1 MDVSY
6 AWLKELVDVP
16 ATPEELLDK
25 VSRTGIEVDS
35 VTYPDDQK
43 MKKVVVGKVVE
54 LADHPDSDHLHIAQV
69 DVGEPELRQ
78 IVCGAPNIAVGQ
90 TVIVALP
97 GARIGGNEKIKKG
110 KMRGV
115 ESLGMICALQEL
127 GFSDSVAPKSFDAG
141 IYVFDEP
148 LTPGSDALEALG
160 MHDAILDF
168 EITPNRADALGM
180 RGVAW
185 EVGATYNTT
194 PHFTDLPVEESG
206 KPVTDYLKVAVADAE
221 DAPSYQMRVV
231 DGVTVKDSPL
241 WLQRRL
247 WNAGVRPI
255 NNIVDITN
263 LIMLT
268 YGQPLHAFNYAA
280 LTSREILVRRAA
292 AGEQLKTLDGNDHEL
307 DPEDIV
313 ITDGTKPIALAGV
326 MGGFDSEI
334 TPTTTTVVIEAAKFA
349 PTPVRRTALRHN
361 LRSQASAR
369 FEKGI
374 DVGAI
379 NQALDEAARLMAELG
394 EGTVAKGT
402 LAATSIPAE
411 PAVVDISLSRINHVL
426 GTALDA
432 DTVTAIFKRLGFG
445 VTEADGLF
453 AVSVPTRRWD
463 IAIEADLIEEVARI
477 YGYDNLP
484 STLPTTTMTIGEFTP
499 KQARL
504 RRSRKLLEGLGL
516 TQVISYSLTSTD
528 KAGRFMIEKGDET
541 HVALPMTEDHAAL
554 RRNLVSGLVDAVAY
568 NVARKQTDLALY
580 EQGRVFLRSAGHT
593 RPAEHEYIAGALS
606 GNVIAKGWHQ
616 AAQTVDFYYVKGLV
630 EALLADYRLEAH
642 PRFEALTDLPELHP
656 GQSAAILLGDEQIGL
671 IGRLHP
677 QFEADNS
684 LPQTFVYEL
693 NLDALMAA
701 DRSQMQA
708 VPAPKYPEMTRDIAV
723 QVATSVT
730 NAEIEAKIQ
739 EAGGKYL
746 QDIRLFDQ
754 YIGDKVGDGQKSLAY
769 TLTYRRDDAT
779 LTEDTV
785 SAAFAKV
792 QAVLESQLGAQ
803 IR

>member
-35 VTYPDDQK
+35 VRYPDDRK

-54 LADHPDSDHLHIAQV
+54 LKDHPDSDHLHIAQV
-69 DVGEPELRQ
+69 DVGEDALRQ

-148 LTPGSDALEALG
+148 LVPGSDALEALG

-185 EVGATYNTT
+185 EVGATYNTV
-194 PHFTDLPVEESG
+194 PHFEDKPVVETG
-206 KPVTDYLKVAVADAE
+206 KPVADYLKATVQDAA

-247 WNAGVRPI
+247 WNAGIRPI
-255 NNIVDITN
+255 NNIVDVTN

-268 YGQPLHAFNYAA
+268 YGQPLHAFNHAA
-280 LTSREILVRRAA
+280 LTSHEILVRRAA
-292 AGEQLKTLDGNDHEL
+292 AGEHLKTLDGNDHEL

-313 ITDGTKPIALAGV
+313 ITDGTKPVALAGV
-326 MGGFDSEI
+326 MGGLDSEI
-334 TPTTTTVVIEAAKFA
+334 TEATTTVVIEAAKFA

-374 DVGAI
+374 DVGSI
-379 NQALDEAARLMAELG
+379 NKALDEAARLMAALG
-394 EGTVAKGT
+394 DGEVAKGT

-426 GTALDA
+426 GTTLDA
-432 DTVTAIFKRLGFG
+432 DVVTAIFKRLGFG

-484 STLPTTTMTIGEFTP
+484 STLPTTTMTIGAFTP
-499 KQARL
+499 KQARI
-504 RRSRKLLEGLGL
+504 RRTRKLLEGLGL
-516 TQVISYSLTSTD
+516 TQVISYSLTSVA
-528 KAGRFMIEKGDET
+528 KAGRFMIAPGEET

-554 RRNLVSGLVDAVAY
+554 RRNLVSGLVDAIAY

-580 EQGRVFLRSAGHT
+580 EQGRVFLRSSGHT
-593 RPAEHEYIAGALS
+593 RPSEHEYVAGAIS
-606 GNVIAKGWHQ
+606 GNVIAKNWHQ
-616 AAQTVDFYYVKGLV
+616 AAQRVDFYYVKGIV
-630 EALLADYRLEAH
+630 SALLADYRLKAT
-642 PRFEALTDLPELHP
+642 PRFEALTTLPELHP
-656 GQSAAILLGDEQIGL
+656 GQSAAIVLGDQQIGL

-677 QFEADNS
+677 QFEAENS
-684 LPQTFVYEL
+684 LPETYVFEL

-708 VPAPKYPEMTRDIAV
+708 VPAPKFPEMTRDIAV

-730 NAEIEAKIQ
+730 NAQVQAKIQ

-746 QDIRLFDQ
+746 RDIHLFDQ
-754 YIGDKVGDGQKSLAY
+754 YLGVNVGPGQKSLAY

-785 SAAFAKV
+785 NAAYA
-792 QAVLESQLGAQ
+792 AVTTILQEQLGAQ

>member
-16 ATPEELLDK
+16 ATPEELMDK

-35 VTYPDDQK
+35 VRYPDDQK

-54 LADHPDSDHLHIAQV
+54 LADHPDSDHLHVAQV
-69 DVGEPELRQ
+69 DVGEGALRQ

-127 GFSDSVAPKSFDAG
+127 GFSDSIAPKSFDAG

-194 PHFTDLPVEESG
+194 PHFDDQPVVEQG
-206 KPVTDYLKVAVADAE
+206 RPVADYLTATVTDPT
-221 DAPSYQMRVV
+221 DAPAYQMRVV
-231 DGVTVKDSPL
+231 DHVTVQDSPL

-247 WNAGVRPI
+247 WNAGIRPI
-255 NNIVDITN
+255 NNIVDVTN
-263 LIMLT
+263 LIMLG
-268 YGQPLHAFNYAA
+268 YGQPLHAFDHAK
-280 LTSREILVRRAA
+280 LGSQQIVVRRAT
-292 AGEQLKTLDGNDHEL
+292 AGEALTTLDGNAHEL

-313 ITDGTKPIALAGV
+313 ITNGQQPIALAGV
-326 MGGFDSEI
+326 MGGLDSEI
-334 TPTTTTVVIEAAKFA
+334 TATTTTVVIEAAKFA
-349 PTPVRRTALRHN
+349 PVNVRKTALRYN

-374 DVGAI
+374 DVGSI
-379 NQALDEAARLMAELG
+379 NAALDEAARLMAALG
-394 EGTVAKGT
+394 NGEVATGT
-402 LAATSIPAE
+402 LSASAIDATPT
-411 PAVVDISLSRINHVL
+411 VVDISLSRINHVL
-426 GTALDA
+426 GTALDEE
-432 DTVTAIFKRLGFG
+432 TVSAIFKRLGFG
-445 VTEADGLF
+445 VTAADGLF

-499 KQARL
+499 TQARI
-504 RRSRKLLEGLGL
+504 RRTRKLLEGLGL
-516 TQVISYSLTSTD
+516 TQIISYALTSPT
-528 KAGRFMIEKGDET
+528 KAAAFTLTPAEAT
-541 HVALPMTEDHAAL
+541 SVAFPMTEDHKTL
-554 RRNLVSGLVDAVAY
+554 RRNLVSGLLDAVAY

-580 EQGRVFLRSAGHT
+580 EQGRVFLRTAGHT
-593 RPAEHEYIAGALS
+593 RPAEHEYVAGALS
-606 GNVIAKGWHQ
+606 GQLIQKNWHQ
-616 AAQTVDFYYVKGLV
+616 AAQSVDFYAVKGVV
-630 EALLADYRLEAH
+630 EALLADYRLET
-642 PRFEALTDLPELHP
+642 PVQYVALTDEPAMHP
-656 GQSAAILLGDEQIGL
+656 GQSATLMLGTQVIGL

-677 QFEADNS
+677 AYEAANS
-684 LPQTFVYEL
+684 LPQTFVFEL
-693 NLDALMAA
+693 DLDALMAA
-701 DRSQMQA
+701 PRSEMQA
-708 VPAPKYPEMTRDIAV
+708 APAPKFPSVTRDIAV
-723 QVATSVT
+723 QVPAHVT
-730 NAEIEAKIQ
+730 NAQIQ
-739 EAGGKYL
+739 AVIAAVGGKYL
-746 QDIRLFDQ
+746 QESHLFDV
-754 YIGDKVGDGQKSLAY
+754 YVGDKVAADQKSLAY
-769 TLTYRRDDAT
+769 TLTYRRDDQT
-779 LTEDTV
+779 LTEDEV
-785 SAAFAKV
+785 NAAFAKV
-792 QAVLESQLGAQ
+792 VAALTQELAAQ

>member
-16 ATPEELLDK
+16 ATPEELMDK

-35 VTYPDDQK
+35 VRYPDDQK

-54 LADHPDSDHLHIAQV
+54 LTEHPDSDHLHIAQV
-69 DVGEPELRQ
+69 DVGEETLRQ

-90 TVIVALP
+90 TVVVALP

-127 GFSDSVAPKSFDAG
+127 GFSDSVAPKAFDDG

-185 EVGATYNTT
+185 EVGATYNTV
-194 PHFTDLPVEESG
+194 PHFNDQPVQETG
-206 KPVTDYLKVAVADAE
+206 KPVSDYLSATVTDTADAPAYQLRVVAD
-221 DAPSYQMRVV
+221 
-231 DGVTVKDSPL
+231 VTVKDSPL

-247 WNAGVRPI
+247 WNAGIRPI
-255 NNIVDITN
+255 NNIVDVTN
-263 LIMLT
+263 LIMLG
-268 YGQPLHAFNYAA
+268 YGQPLHAFDYQK
-280 LTSREILVRRAA
+280 LPSQQILVRRAT
-292 AGEQLKTLDGNDHEL
+292 AGEALTTLDGNDHTL

-313 ITDGTKPIALAGV
+313 ITDGQKPIALAGV
-326 MGGFDSEI
+326 MGGLDSEI
-334 TPTTTTVVIEAAKFA
+334 TASTTTVVLEAAKFA
-349 PTPVRRTALRHN
+349 PVSVRKTALRYN

-379 NQALDEAARLMAELG
+379 NAALDEAARLIAALG
-394 EGTVAKGT
+394 EGTVATGT
-402 LAATSIPAE
+402 VSASAIDAAPTN
-411 PAVVDISLSRINHVL
+411 VDISLSRINHVL
-426 GTALDA
+426 GTDLSV
-432 DTVTAIFKRLGFG
+432 DTVTTIFKRLGFG
-445 VTEADGLF
+445 VTAADGLL

-463 IAIEADLIEEVARI
+463 ISIEADLIEEVARI

-504 RRSRKLLEGLGL
+504 RRTRKLLEGLGL
-516 TQVISYSLTSTD
+516 TQIISYGLTSD
-528 KAGRFMIEKGDET
+528 AKAARFTLAPAEATG
-541 HVALPMTEDHAAL
+541 VAFPMTEDHKTL
-554 RRNLVSGLVDAVAY
+554 RRNLVSGLLDAVAY

-580 EQGRVFLRSAGHT
+580 EQGRVFPRSAGHT
-593 RPAEHEYIAGALS
+593 RPEEHEYIGGALT
-606 GNVIAKGWHQ
+606 GNVIAQNWHQ
-616 AAQTVDFYYVKGLV
+616 SAQPVDFYAAKGV
-630 EALLADYRLEAH
+630 VSALLADYRLEA
-642 PRFEALTDLPELHP
+642 PVRYEALTDDPDLHP
-656 GQSAAILLGDEQIGL
+656 GQSAKLLLGDEVIGL
-671 IGRLHP
+671 VGRLHP
-677 QFEADNS
+677 AFEHANN
-684 LPQTFVYEL
+684 LPQTFVFEL

-701 DRSQMQA
+701 PRSEMQA
-708 VPAPKYPEMTRDIAV
+708 ALAPKFPSVTRDIAV
-723 QVATSVT
+723 QVATTVT
-730 NAEIEAKIQ
+730 NAQIQ
-739 EAGGKYL
+739 AVIATVGGKYL
-746 QDIRLFDQ
+746 QSSHLFDV
-754 YIGDKVGDGQKSLAY
+754 YAGDKIAADQKSLAY
-769 TLTYRRDDAT
+769 TLTYRRDDQT
-779 LTEDTV
+779 LTEDEV
-785 SAAFAKV
+785 NSAFAKV
-792 QAVLESQLGAQ
+792 VAALERDLNAQ